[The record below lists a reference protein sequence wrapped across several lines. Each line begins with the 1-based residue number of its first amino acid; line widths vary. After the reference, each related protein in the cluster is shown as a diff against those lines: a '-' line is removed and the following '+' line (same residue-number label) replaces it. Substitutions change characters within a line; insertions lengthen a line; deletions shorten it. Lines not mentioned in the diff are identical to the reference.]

1 MSLVSK
7 LRAFGESIGELDITA
22 YHYFHTRP
30 EDVIH
35 YMVWAEDE
43 EADSLEADNI
53 KQEQGIHGT
62 VDLYSLVEYDEMIDT
77 IQEFL
82 NEYENLSFRLNSTQY
97 EDETKLIHTEW
108 EFWLR

>member
-7 LRAFGESIGELDITA
+7 LRAFGEAIGELDITV

-43 EADSLEADNI
+43 EADSLDADNI

-62 VDLYSLVEYDEMIDT
+62 VDLFSLVEYDEMIDT